1 MSITSDHIKSAIMV
15 VEYKKKFGFYP
26 KDTSAENIAKTKYRL
41 EEHKKLKTIS
51 NIITI
56 TYYSFLIVLFMLLF
70 SSSNLLINERWMLY
84 LFLILLPFIYPWV
97 FMGIISLKNAMF
109 QNNETGSKTSFIDN
123 SLYHLKYDV

>member
-1 MSITSDHIKSAIMV
+1 MSITPEHIKNAIMV

-26 KDTSAENIAKTKYRL
+26 KDKSAENIAKTTYRL

-56 TYYSFLIVLFMLLF
+56 TYYSFLILLFMLLF
-70 SSSNLLINERWMLY
+70 SSSNLLINERWILY

-97 FMGIISLKNAMF
+97 FMWIMSLKNAMF
-109 QNNETGSKTSFIDN
+109 LNNETRCKTAFIKD
-123 SLYHLKYDV
+123 SVYHLKYDI